1 MDSFIA
7 TVSHP
12 MPRSGSAG
20 LDGLYHFIRTKF
32 AQLGMV
38 ITKFYDNPSIQTVGT
53 AGLQL
58 VHIKFEFVLETPAG
72 IYDEHRRQFRL
83 PNDTLDLRTRSTFGT
98 RCLER
103 LNEFADAEAAYHA
116 LDKETR
122 GPFNTV
128 VTIRPLEVVHT
139 PESAGKEAGEITP
152 ERFWKV
158 KLVRPRIN
166 GAVTTSGANR
176 EQREKRVAV
185 NFR

>member
-1 MDSFIA
+1 MSTFTA
-7 TVSHP
+7 TISHP

-20 LDGLYHFIRTKF
+20 LDGLYHFLRTKM
-32 AQLGMV
+32 AQLGIV
-38 ITKFYDNPSIQTVGT
+38 ITKIHDNPAIQTVGT

-58 VHIKFEFVLETPAG
+58 VHIKFDFVLET
-72 IYDEHRRQFRL
+72 IDHTDHQRQFRL
-83 PNDTLDLRTRSTFGT
+83 KNDALEFRTRSTYGA
-98 RCLER
+98 RCLAR
-103 LNEFADAEAAYHA
+103 MNEFADAEAAYHA

-139 PESAGKEAGEITP
+139 PEGAGKEQGEMVP

-158 KLVRPRIN
+158 KLVRPRAIST
-166 GAVTTSGANR
+166 GPS
-176 EQREKRVAV
+176 KRAPVSLPV